1 MRSLGGPPGPKSA
14 RATEGGSA
22 HGRVAEDGTHEEL
35 LALGGQY
42 AELWRTFLGEA
53 EPEESVGVA
62 R

>member
-22 HGRVAEDGTHEEL
+22 HGRVAEDGTYEEL

-42 AELWRTFLGEA
+42 AELWQVTSG
-53 EPEESVGVA
+53 PVSP
-62 R
+62 